1 MIEKT
6 LFDKYQ
12 KIFEK
17 PPEVFSLAP
26 GRVNIIG
33 EHTDYNLGYVLPAAI
48 DKRIFFLAAKRPD
61 RKVCVWA
68 EDFKEKRSFSI
79 EKFYPSKRGHW
90 MNYIKGIFFMLEERN
105 CSLQGVD
112 ALICGEIPRESG
124 LSSSAALEVSV
135 IKGLDKLF
143 SLALSREWMARAAQ
157 RVENEYVGVSSGIM
171 DPFVSLFGKKG
182 HALFLDCESLQFEHI
197 PFHLDRERISLLVYD
212 SGIRRELSSSAYN
225 ERRRQSAQALELLK
239 MSGFQ
244 SFKTVTL
251 RDLESVQTFK
261 DAALKKRARHVIS
274 ENDRVTKA
282 VQALRKS
289 DFEQLGDLLFESHK
303 SLRDDYEVS
312 CPELDLLDEVG
323 RTFSGCLGAR
333 LTGAGFGGSGIA
345 LVKDV
350 QVPEF
355 KKKIVQAARE
365 RQFPIPSI
373 YKVRVGEGSRA
384 FPLNMEHN
392 S

>member
-1 MIEKT
+1 M
-6 LFDKYQ
+6 
-12 KIFEK
+12 
-17 PPEVFSLAP
+17 SLAP

-48 DKRIFFLAAKRPD
+48 DKQMFFLASKRPD

-68 EDFKEKRSFSI
+68 DNFREKESFYLK
-79 EKFYPSKRGHW
+79 KFSPSKKGHW
-90 MNYIKGIFFMLEERN
+90 MNYIKGIFCILEEES

-112 ALICGEIPRESG
+112 ALICGEVPRESG

-135 IKGLDKLF
+135 INGLDTLF

-171 DPFVSLFGKKG
+171 DQFVSFFGKKS
-182 HALFLDCESLQFEHI
+182 HALFLDCESLQYEHI
-197 PFHLDRERISLLVYD
+197 PFHLDRKRISLLVYD

-225 ERRRQSAQALELLK
+225 TRQRQAAQALELLK
-239 MSGFQ
+239 KSGFQ
-244 SFKTVTL
+244 NFKSVTL
-251 RDLESVQTFK
+251 PDLEKMQMFK
-261 DAALKKRARHVIS
+261 DAVLKKRARHVIS
-274 ENDRVTKA
+274 ENDRVRKA

-289 DFEQLGDLLFESHK
+289 DFERLGGLLFESHK

-323 RTFSGCLGAR
+323 RSFPGCLGAR

-345 LVKDV
+345 LVKDA

-355 KKKIVQAARE
+355 KKKIMHTARK
-365 RQFPIPSI
+365 RKFPVPSI